1 LCFFLFFILALFGC
15 QFSTSPPPLPHPPIF
30 FIIFLKEERKNPE
43 NKPREKQKKNKE
55 RNKRRKQTTGEAPI
69 VWSLVFLSFE
79 VSGLRCKVFLDAW
92 FLFFSCVEE
101 DLI

>member
-1 LCFFLFFILALFGC
+1 VPIFNIPPPP
-15 QFSTSPPPLPHPPIF
+15 SPPPNF
-30 FIIFLKEERKNPE
+30 FFNFFKRRKK
-43 NKPREKQKKNKE
+43 KPRKQTKGKTKKNKE

>member
-1 LCFFLFFILALFGC
+1 VFLSFFYSRIIWVPIFNI
-15 QFSTSPPPLPHPPIF
+15 PPPLPHPPIF
-30 FIIFLKEERKNPE
+30 FLIFLKEERKNPE